1 VTERIVNLG
10 EHIDVGEAVV
20 RLVEP
25 DNLEVVARAP
35 LSSIRYIEPGRNL
48 PVHSQL
54 HSGEAAVR
62 TIVPFRDGRSH
73 LFELRLTLAT
83 DEWRVGESVRLD
95 VPSAE
100 PVEVLA
106 IPRDALV
113 LRREGTSVY
122 RIGEDNVAERL
133 SVTTGL
139 GAGEL
144 IQVTS
149 GLQVGDRVVIR
160 GAERLRPGQTVAVMV
175 DDGGRTA
182 QRAGAP

>member
-1 VTERIVNLG
+1 MN
-10 EHIDVGEAVV
+10 
-20 RLVEP
+20 
-25 DNLEVVARAP
+25 
-35 LSSIRYIEPGRNL
+35 
-48 PVHSQL
+48 
-54 HSGEAAVR
+54 SGAGDVR

-73 LFELRLTLAT
+73 LFELRLTLPA
-83 DEWRVGESVRLD
+83 DQWRVGESVRLD

-113 LRREGTSVY
+113 LRREGTTVY
-122 RIGEDNVAERL
+122 RIGDDNVAERL
-133 SVTTGL
+133 AVTTGL
-139 GAGEL
+139 GAGDL

-149 GLQVGDRVVIR
+149 GLQAGDRVVIR
-160 GAERLRPGQTVAVMV
+160 GAERLRPGQTVAVVV